1 LKQALPYIDG
11 DIIDSPF
18 TRNCHSPSECSF
30 QAELYCGFRSIL
42 PHGSMIECTQ
52 YRVHFEVRS
61 SGCLNILLA
70 NGKRFSYECKVN
82 KLQTTEIIDGK
93 KQANKYRKAVKAE
106 EMCLV
111 NFIPEGHQMDEEM
124 FPSEYPKVH
133 VISFMIDSVL
143 NSSCVQP
150 RTSG

>member
-1 LKQALPYIDG
+1 
-11 DIIDSPF
+11 
-18 TRNCHSPSECSF
+18 
-30 QAELYCGFRSIL
+30 
-42 PHGSMIECTQ
+42 

-133 VISFMIDSVL
+133 VVHIIHDRQCTKFQLCSTKDQWMNIKSAV
-143 NSSCVQP
+143 N
-150 RTSG
+150 